1 MRGIREIR
9 AGFFRSAGILVL
21 TASMAQ
27 AQGVNFALPAQPLS
41 DSLKAVAQQTG
52 QNILF
57 TPQAVAGL
65 VAPELHG
72 QMSGRDAVNALIK
85 GTNLGADP
93 DGNGGLI
100 VHVVGSAPRDTP
112 ARSAGG
118 RIAPVPGGAAS
129 RRRSAGSAA
138 RNRAARAG
146 TGTGICRRRRIWS
159 SRSSSAPRAFR
170 SAAIS
175 SPRPSR

>member
-1 MRGIREIR
+1 MRGIRKIR

-21 TASMAQ
+21 TASAAL

-100 VHVVGSAPRDTP
+100 VHVVGSALRDTP

-118 RIAPVPGGAAS
+118 RVAPIPGGGPPAAIPPIPQTPATAPSAPVQEPAFVPPKNLVEQVIRS
-129 RRRSAGSAA
+129 EERRVGKE
-138 RNRAARAG
+138 
-146 TGTGICRRRRIWS
+146 C
-159 SRSSSAPRAFR
+159 
-170 SAAIS
+170 
-175 SPRPSR
+175 

>member
-21 TASMAQ
+21 TASAAL

-100 VHVVGSAPRDTP
+100 VHVLGSDRA
-112 ARSAGG
+112 AIEQA
-118 RIAPVPGGAAS
+118 IAQT
-129 RRRSAGSAA
+129 RRSAAPLTLPVTMTVAGGKVTGHRPATQ
-138 RNRAARAG
+138 RATA
-146 TGTGICRRRRIWS
+146 
-159 SRSSSAPRAFR
+159 SRPRLGKA
-170 SAAIS
+170 
-175 SPRPSR
+175 